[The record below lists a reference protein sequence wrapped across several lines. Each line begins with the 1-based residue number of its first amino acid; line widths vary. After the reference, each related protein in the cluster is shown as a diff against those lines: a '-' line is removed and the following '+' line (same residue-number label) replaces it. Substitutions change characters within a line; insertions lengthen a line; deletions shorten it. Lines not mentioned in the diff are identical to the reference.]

1 MGRLGVGLGE
11 SRVIGDWRLE
21 IGEGV
26 GMEVVT
32 AVTGAVMVYGGLVGV
47 SVWFNG
53 RIDGVPVQGRPD
65 GVTALWVMVGVGYTL
80 AGSTVLVWL
89 GWPVVALLAGLF
101 GGLGGS
107 LAVLVVL
114 VSAFVASGLP
124 MLWGD
129 MRRSHGVRTVSEAIR
144 VARGE
149 LRGADHD
156 S

>member
-1 MGRLGVGLGE
+1 
-11 SRVIGDWRLE
+11 
-21 IGEGV
+21 
-26 GMEVVT
+26 
-32 AVTGAVMVYGGLVGV
+32 MVYGTLVGV

-89 GWPVVALLAGLF
+89 GWPVVALLAELF

-129 MRRSHGVRTVSEAIR
+129 MRRSHGVRTVSEAIA

-149 LRGADHD
+149 LGVGRGA
-156 S
+156 SYEEGKGRE